1 MRFPRVALLV
11 ITILCG
17 PASSACAHTPAQS
30 TKPLLKEHAD
40 MTLPEAAMAE
50 KIALSAEE
58 MGVRFLKLITSLDSR
73 EDITPGRIQDVMGF
87 RISVAPS
94 ALGAVIR
101 SEDLGDGW
109 RYAFDYVPA
118 SPSLLPGIGLS
129 FENTAGRFSDM
140 EAICSL
146 DFQRYDSALK
156 SAGFVASPTYGPIG
170 QLENWRYAKF
180 AERGSIVLSVIP
192 QDSAAGT
199 SSQVCVKSITTLN
212 GR

>member
-1 MRFPRVALLV
+1 MRSARVALLV
-11 ITILCG
+11 MTTLCE
-17 PASSACAHTPAQS
+17 PALSACAHTPAQS
-30 TKPLLKEHAD
+30 TEPLSKEQAD
-40 MTLPEAAMAE
+40 MTLPETVMAE

-58 MGVRFLKLITSLDSR
+58 MGLRFLKLITSLDSR

-87 RISVAPS
+87 RISVAPG
-94 ALGAVIR
+94 ALGAVIW

-118 SPSLLPGIGLS
+118 SPSLLPGVGLS
-129 FENTAGRFSDM
+129 FENTAGHFFDM
-140 EAICSL
+140 KAICSL

-156 SAGFVASPTYGPIG
+156 SAGFVASPTYGPIS

-180 AERGSIVLSVIP
+180 AERGSIVLSLIP
-192 QDSAAGT
+192 QSAAAG
-199 SSQVCVKSITTLN
+199 SSGQVCVKSITTLN